1 MWPARSDEHSTSVRL
16 VTLPK
21 PMKPVALLAST
32 VVLALA
38 GCQGGGPPIDVRPV
52 PPLSRV
58 YVQNATAKGHH
69 VRMNWPDGFI
79 QVAWIGA
86 GMTQGLMGAIGTS
99 GFPATIDVLTEDCEP
114 VASLAGLPPGSTGI
128 VVIAP
133 LATTLHRLDSA
144 HRSWGTAGSLEAC
157 GATPWD

>member
-1 MWPARSDEHSTSVRL
+1 
-16 VTLPK
+16 
-21 PMKPVALLAST
+21 MKRVALLAST
-32 VVLALA
+32 VALALA
-38 GCQGGGPPIDVRPV
+38 GCQGGGPPPIDVRLV

-58 YVQNATAKGHH
+58 YVQNATARGHH

-79 QVAWIGA
+79 QVAWIEA

-99 GFPATIDVLTEDCEP
+99 GFPATIDVLTEDCDP

-128 VVIAP
+128 VVISP
-133 LATTLHRLDSA
+133 LEARLFSLDVADS
-144 HRSWGTAGSLEAC
+144 SWGTVGSLQAC